1 MISVTDGFGL
11 GGKLEST
18 TETEFDA
25 KADADGNV
33 SIVTVIDPSGERT
46 QTYYDAIDRKIK
58 EVDAKAMKL
67 VFIRW
72 HRKSL
77 NHH

>member
-1 MISVTDGFGL
+1 MDWVET
-11 GGKLEST
+11 EST

-58 EVDAKAMKL
+58 EVDAKAMKPC
-67 VFIRW
+67 I
-72 HRKSL
+72 HTMASEIS
-77 NHH
+77 